1 MIKVQKWHG
10 NCRTGMEKYVRA
22 IATLK
27 VGESFLYRMTSN
39 HRNAISV
46 IQYALGRKFRTRVEN
61 DKYRIARV
69 E

>member
-1 MIKVQKWHG
+1 MSKITWHG
-10 NCRTGMEKYVRA
+10 NCRTGMEKYVRR
-22 IATLK
+22 ITTLQ

-46 IQYALGRKFRTRVEN
+46 IQYALGRKFMTRAEN